1 MSRIKRVH
9 CGDVNCHLVQGEQG
23 AILVD
28 TGRAGYGE
36 KLLPLC
42 RQWDVR
48 LIVLTHGHLDHVQ
61 NAAFL
66 SQQLEVPIAMHRSD
80 LELLEDNDCQPMQAH
95 RRLGRLIQSLSRYL
109 EDGDDLSH
117 FGVNAQVV
125 ALPGHT
131 AGSIGLKTED
141 GSLLVGDAMFRL
153 FSPAPALVYA
163 DRRQMEDSV
172 AKICLLRPR
181 AARPGVVK
189 TGKTDY
195 TTRRTPFDVGGGDPM
210 TRAEFDAIF
219 EKCKKKYL
227 PTNQAEIQK
236 KLSTFADKDGKVSAQ
251 ALAIFSFIETV
262 QYTNDMLYA
271 VLSEALDVED

>member
-28 TGRAGYGE
+28 TGRAGYGK

-95 RRLGRLIQSLSRYL
+95 RRLGRLIQSLSRRGFQDTLLPPFQPDLYL

-141 GSLLVGDAMFRL
+141 GALLVGDAMFRL

-172 AKICLLRPR
+172 AKIWALHPTALYFGHGRP
-181 AARPGVVK
+181 
-189 TGKTDY
+189 
-195 TTRRTPFDVGGGDPM
+195 
-210 TRAEFDAIF
+210 
-219 EKCKKKYL
+219 
-227 PTNQAEIQK
+227 
-236 KLSTFADKDGKVSAQ
+236 AQ
-251 ALAIFSFIETV
+251 GL
-262 QYTNDMLYA
+262 
-271 VLSEALDVED
+271 

>member
-1 MSRIKRVH
+1 MSRIKQVH

-66 SQQLEVPIAMHRSD
+66 SQQLEVPIAMHRAD

-95 RRLGRLIQSLSRYL
+95 RRLGRLIQSLSRRGFQDTLLPPFQPDLYL

-141 GSLLVGDAMFRL
+141 GALLVGDAMFRL

-172 AKICLLRPR
+172 AKIWALHPTALYFGHGRP
-181 AARPGVVK
+181 
-189 TGKTDY
+189 
-195 TTRRTPFDVGGGDPM
+195 
-210 TRAEFDAIF
+210 
-219 EKCKKKYL
+219 
-227 PTNQAEIQK
+227 
-236 KLSTFADKDGKVSAQ
+236 AQ
-251 ALAIFSFIETV
+251 GL
-262 QYTNDMLYA
+262 
-271 VLSEALDVED
+271 

>member
-66 SQQLEVPIAMHRSD
+66 SQQLEVPIAMHRAD
-80 LELLEDNDCQPMQAH
+80 LELLEDNDRQPMQAH
-95 RRLGRLIQSLSRYL
+95 RRLGRLIQSLSRRGFQDTLLPPFQPDLYL

-141 GSLLVGDAMFRL
+141 GALLVGDAMFRL

-172 AKICLLRPR
+172 AKIWALHPTALYFGHGRP
-181 AARPGVVK
+181 ARG
-189 TGKTDY
+189 
-195 TTRRTPFDVGGGDPM
+195 
-210 TRAEFDAIF
+210 
-219 EKCKKKYL
+219 CKNRK
-227 PTNQAEIQK
+227 NR
-236 KLSTFADKDGKVSAQ
+236 
-251 ALAIFSFIETV
+251 
-262 QYTNDMLYA
+262 LYY
-271 VLSEALDVED
+271 

>member
-66 SQQLEVPIAMHRSD
+66 SQQLEVPIAMHRAD

-95 RRLGRLIQSLSRYL
+95 RRLGRLIQSLSRRGFQDTLLPPFQPDLYL
-109 EDGDDLSH
+109 EDGDNLSH

-141 GSLLVGDAMFRL
+141 GALLVGDAMFRL
-153 FSPAPALVYA
+153 FSPAPALVYV

-172 AKICLLRPR
+172 AKIWALHPTALYFGHGRP
-181 AARPGVVK
+181 
-189 TGKTDY
+189 
-195 TTRRTPFDVGGGDPM
+195 
-210 TRAEFDAIF
+210 
-219 EKCKKKYL
+219 
-227 PTNQAEIQK
+227 
-236 KLSTFADKDGKVSAQ
+236 AQ
-251 ALAIFSFIETV
+251 GL
-262 QYTNDMLYA
+262 
-271 VLSEALDVED
+271 

>member
-80 LELLEDNDCQPMQAH
+80 LELLEDNDCQPC
-95 RRLGRLIQSLSRYL
+95 R
-109 EDGDDLSH
+109 
-117 FGVNAQVV
+117 
-125 ALPGHT
+125 PT
-131 AGSIGLKTED
+131 AAWAG
-141 GSLLVGDAMFRL
+141 
-153 FSPAPALVYA
+153 
-163 DRRQMEDSV
+163 
-172 AKICLLRPR
+172 
-181 AARPGVVK
+181 
-189 TGKTDY
+189 
-195 TTRRTPFDVGGGDPM
+195 
-210 TRAEFDAIF
+210 
-219 EKCKKKYL
+219 
-227 PTNQAEIQK
+227 
-236 KLSTFADKDGKVSAQ
+236 
-251 ALAIFSFIETV
+251 
-262 QYTNDMLYA
+262 
-271 VLSEALDVED
+271 

>member
-66 SQQLEVPIAMHRSD
+66 SQQLEVPIAMHRAD
-80 LELLEDNDCQPMQAH
+80 LELLEDNDRQPMQAH
-95 RRLGRLIQSLSRYL
+95 RRLGRLIQSLSRRV
-109 EDGDDLSH
+109 SH

-141 GSLLVGDAMFRL
+141 GALLVGDAMFRL
-153 FSPAPALVYA
+153 LSPAPALVYA

-172 AKICLLRPR
+172 AKIWALHPTALYFGHGRP
-181 AARPGVVK
+181 
-189 TGKTDY
+189 
-195 TTRRTPFDVGGGDPM
+195 
-210 TRAEFDAIF
+210 
-219 EKCKKKYL
+219 
-227 PTNQAEIQK
+227 
-236 KLSTFADKDGKVSAQ
+236 AQ
-251 ALAIFSFIETV
+251 GL
-262 QYTNDMLYA
+262 
-271 VLSEALDVED
+271 

>member
-66 SQQLEVPIAMHRSD
+66 SQQLEVPIAMHRAD
-80 LELLEDNDCQPMQAH
+80 LELLEDNDRQPMQAH
-95 RRLGRLIQSLSRYL
+95 RRLGRLIQSLSRRGFQDTLLPPFQPDLYL

-141 GSLLVGDAMFRL
+141 GALLVGDAMFRL
-153 FSPAPALVYA
+153 FSPAP
-163 DRRQMEDSV
+163 
-172 AKICLLRPR
+172 
-181 AARPGVVK
+181 RPGLCGPAADGGQRGQK
-189 TGKTDY
+189 SGPSTPPPSTSATGGPP
-195 TTRRTPFDVGGGDPM
+195 RG
-210 TRAEFDAIF
+210 
-219 EKCKKKYL
+219 CK
-227 PTNQAEIQK
+227 NRE
-236 KLSTFADKDGKVSAQ
+236 
-251 ALAIFSFIETV
+251 
-262 QYTNDMLYA
+262 NRLYY
-271 VLSEALDVED
+271 

>member
-66 SQQLEVPIAMHRSD
+66 SQQLEVPIAMHRAD

-95 RRLGRLIQSLSRYL
+95 RRLGRLIQSLSRRGFQDTLLPPFQPDLYL

-117 FGVNAQVV
+117 FGVNART
-125 ALPGHT
+125 APCWWGTPCSACSPPPPPWSMRTGGRWRTAWLKSGPSTPLPSTSATG
-131 AGSIGLKTED
+131 GPLRGCKNRKN
-141 GSLLVGDAMFRL
+141 RL
-153 FSPAPALVYA
+153 Y
-163 DRRQMEDSV
+163 
-172 AKICLLRPR
+172 
-181 AARPGVVK
+181 
-189 TGKTDY
+189 Y
-195 TTRRTPFDVGGGDPM
+195 
-210 TRAEFDAIF
+210 
-219 EKCKKKYL
+219 
-227 PTNQAEIQK
+227 
-236 KLSTFADKDGKVSAQ
+236 
-251 ALAIFSFIETV
+251 
-262 QYTNDMLYA
+262 
-271 VLSEALDVED
+271 

>member
-66 SQQLEVPIAMHRSD
+66 SQQLEVPIAMHRAD
-80 LELLEDNDCQPMQAH
+80 LELLEDNDCQLMQAH
-95 RRLGRLIQSLSRYL
+95 RRLGRLIQSLSRRGFQDTLLPPFQPDLYL

-141 GSLLVGDAMFRL
+141 GALLVGDAMFRL

-163 DRRQMEDSV
+163 DRRQMEDSLSRS
-172 AKICLLRPR
+172 APLHCSMHLCRSPSSFRHTAGSDMPCSSTAPR
-181 AARPGVVK
+181 
-189 TGKTDY
+189 
-195 TTRRTPFDVGGGDPM
+195 
-210 TRAEFDAIF
+210 
-219 EKCKKKYL
+219 
-227 PTNQAEIQK
+227 
-236 KLSTFADKDGKVSAQ
+236 
-251 ALAIFSFIETV
+251 
-262 QYTNDMLYA
+262 
-271 VLSEALDVED
+271 

>member
-66 SQQLEVPIAMHRSD
+66 SQQLEVPIAMHRAD

-95 RRLGRLIQSLSRYL
+95 RRLGRLIQSLSRRGFQDTL
-109 EDGDDLSH
+109 
-117 FGVNAQVV
+117 
-125 ALPGHT
+125 LPPSSQT
-131 AGSIGLKTED
+131 YTW
-141 GSLLVGDAMFRL
+141 R
-153 FSPAPALVYA
+153 
-163 DRRQMEDSV
+163 
-172 AKICLLRPR
+172 
-181 AARPGVVK
+181 
-189 TGKTDY
+189 TG
-195 TTRRTPFDVGGGDPM
+195 TT
-210 TRAEFDAIF
+210 
-219 EKCKKKYL
+219 C
-227 PTNQAEIQK
+227 PT
-236 KLSTFADKDGKVSAQ
+236 SG
-251 ALAIFSFIETV
+251 
-262 QYTNDMLYA
+262 
-271 VLSEALDVED
+271 